1 MQIRDEYA
9 CVMAVRGG
17 PKDGQ
22 FPTPGIS
29 WATLQDALDQRVRM
43 THAGHRLDELSI
55 VRRTVTYSEWE
66 VVPNPGHPQASSH

>member
-9 CVMAVRGG
+9 CVTVVHGG
-17 PKDGQ
+17 RNDGT
-22 FPTPGIS
+22 FSTPGIS

-43 THAGHRLDELSI
+43 THAGHRLDELSV

-66 VVPNPGHPQASSH
+66 VVSDRPHHQ